1 MRVGDGRADHAF
13 ARTAAEQAAALE
25 GLKRFL
31 DLIAQFAAGSQK
43 LVNAD
48 LKMGK
53 GKIGGDDG
61 AHADQ
66 PGDAEQKQR
75 HAV

>member
-1 MRVGDGRADHAF
+1 M
-13 ARTAAEQAAALE
+13 E